1 MRLLIISKFFPPMRM
16 ARAIQ
21 IGKVTTA
28 LRNAGA
34 EIKVIAG
41 QERPSNYKS
50 DNRTSISDAT
60 NTTFVPFTPFNG
72 KGMPSR
78 LLAKAQRELPF
89 FLVFRSWVKEAIEKA
104 ESLIAQ
110 SKIDLV
116 MTSSTPLESHMVG
129 LYLKRKYSIP
139 WVASFSDPLPQKI
152 LPGPYRRSIP
162 VLSGIESFIVRTIIK
177 EASAIHMPS
186 VYGIE
191 LTESFFKIPI
201 SQKALA
207 IPHIGMMVAGTSRDA
222 SGGWVTHAG
231 GLSKE
236 RVSPALIDALTL
248 VAARINGCFKGLLF
262 YGTVDQRF
270 KKLIIKSRCDQCVAY
285 RDPVPSEL
293 LEKIFDQSAA
303 LLVVEADLPYSPF
316 LPSKFADYAS
326 SGRPIIAITPPKSSI
341 RDYLSKFGG
350 GYSVGHDK
358 TEIADA
364 ICSIFDEQKAFMI
377 AQETGLSNNFKSEVI
392 GMQYLNW
399 FHAIMQA
406 DQKMNPY

>member
-1 MRLLIISKFFPPMRM
+1 
-16 ARAIQ
+16 
-21 IGKVTTA
+21 
-28 LRNAGA
+28 
-34 EIKVIAG
+34 
-41 QERPSNYKS
+41 
-50 DNRTSISDAT
+50 
-60 NTTFVPFTPFNG
+60 
-72 KGMPSR
+72 
-78 LLAKAQRELPF
+78 
-89 FLVFRSWVKEAIEKA
+89 
-104 ESLIAQ
+104 
-110 SKIDLV
+110 
-116 MTSSTPLESHMVG
+116 
-129 LYLKRKYSIP
+129 
-139 WVASFSDPLPQKI
+139 
-152 LPGPYRRSIP
+152 
-162 VLSGIESFIVRTIIK
+162 
-177 EASAIHMPS
+177 
-186 VYGIE
+186 
-191 LTESFFKIPI
+191 
-201 SQKALA
+201 
-207 IPHIGMMVAGTSRDA
+207 
-222 SGGWVTHAG
+222 
-231 GLSKE
+231 
-236 RVSPALIDALTL
+236 LIDALTL